1 MMAQAVVCHQTKVT
15 TMTMAVLV
23 RTPVAPLVLVGQVSR
38 PMAVHAPAGHTL
50 IDRAAA
56 ATWGTEAVRTPT
68 QALTTGLPC

>member
-23 RTPVAPLVLVGQVSR
+23 RIPVAPLVLVGQVSR

-56 ATWGTEAVRTPT
+56 ATWGTEAVRTT
-68 QALTTGLPC
+68 QALTTGRPC